1 MFLKN
6 TWYVAA
12 LSRDIGDKLVA
23 RIILAEKIVLYRTSN
38 KTIVALEDACPHRKL
53 PLSKGRKIGDHIE
66 CGYHG
71 MQFDCSGACVLAP
84 TQEIVPRVKIKT
96 YPVVEKWG
104 LVWIWMGDVDAADA
118 SKIIEINNYHNPSW
132 GITNG
137 GMMEINSNYLWLT
150 DNLLDPSHVAWVH
163 RSSFS
168 APGTDDTPLQTE
180 VFEDGVVASRW
191 IFNQPPPPFYA
202 DVVKFSGHCDRL
214 QHYKV
219 RLPSI
224 CINRSIFTPAGTG
237 GEDHNLDDKAYLM
250 ISYNFMTPID
260 NDRTNY
266 YWFQHYN
273 TDVDDE
279 TIANRL
285 NEGAKM
291 AFNEDREILEAVH
304 IGMTGKTTRNINLG
318 IDAASL
324 RYRQLLDKAISNEQQ

>member
-12 LSRDIGDKLVA
+12 WSRDIGDQLLA
-23 RIILAEKIVLYRTSN
+23 RTILTEKIVLYRTSS
-38 KTIVALEDACPHRKL
+38 KAVVALEDACPHRKL
-53 PLSKGRKIGDHIE
+53 PLSMGRKIDDHIE

-71 MQFDCSGACVLAP
+71 LQFDCTGSCVLAP
-84 TQEIVPRVKIKT
+84 TQEIVPRVKVKV

-104 LVWIWMGDVDAADA
+104 LVWIWMGDIDEADE
-118 SKIIEINNYHNPSW
+118 SKIININNYHNPDW
-132 GITNG
+132 GMTKG

-163 RSSFS
+163 RSSFFS
-168 APGTDDTPLQTE
+168 PGTDDTPLQTE

-191 IFNQPPPPFYA
+191 IYDQPPPPFYA
-202 DVVKFSGHCDRL
+202 TVVKFTGNCDRL
-214 QHYKV
+214 QHYEV

-237 GEDHNLDDKAYLM
+237 GKDQDLNEKAYLM
-250 ISYNFMTPID
+250 LSYNFMTPID
-260 NDRTNY
+260 KDRTTY

-273 TDVDDE
+273 TDAGDE
-279 TIANRL
+279 VVAKRL
-285 NEGAKM
+285 NKGAEM

-304 IGMTGKTTRNINLG
+304 IGMTEKTSRNINLG

-324 RYRQLLDKAISNEQQ
+324 QYRKLLDKAISNE